1 MSLLQSNLSTFIVHY
16 SPLSSRLRS
25 QQESVAWQLLSP
37 TLVTEQHCSSESI
50 SVPYLGDSSSL
61 IRALIMAQ
69 TAQIVHILKLHS
81 DSLSRGLN
89 EIECAHLTPCSID
102 SDVPV
107 VYDFF
112 TQAVRA
118 YSRKNHELSLQHIRA
133 VKLFL
138 QSGKEYALILEDD
151 SLPVFNSLSW
161 LQQALDSC
169 LRSACRFGEGFF
181 DISDSLGFRPKQSRS
196 DNDSEPTFIAMGYGQ
211 TRCAS
216 AYLLTREVADFVVR
230 QPEPIVLP
238 IDWHLSYILSI
249 GACPTFWSKRPIFVQ
264 GSQAGFF
271 ESNQASR
278 NL

>member
-1 MSLLQSNLSTFIVHY
+1 MSLLQSNLATFIVHY

-25 QQESVAWQLLSP
+25 QQESVAWELLSP
-37 TLVTEQHCSSESI
+37 TIVTEQHCSSEVI
-50 SVPYLGDSSSL
+50 SSPYLGDASL
-61 IRALIMAQ
+61 LAQALIMAQ
-69 TAQIVHILKLHS
+69 TSQIVHILKLHS
-81 DSLSRGLN
+81 DSLSRGFS
-89 EIECAHLTPCSID
+89 EIECAHSTSCSVDI
-102 SDVPV
+102 DVPA

-118 YSRKNHELSLQHIRA
+118 YSRKNHELSLQHILA

-138 QSGKEYALILEDD
+138 KSGKEYALILEDD

-161 LQQALDSC
+161 LQQALDGC
-169 LRSACRFGEGFF
+169 LRSACRSGEGFF
-181 DISDSLGFRPKQSRS
+181 DISDSLGFRPKKPRS
-196 DNDSEPTFIAMGYGQ
+196 DNEFEPTFIAMGYGQ

-216 AYLLTREVADFVVR
+216 AYLLTRGVADLVVR

-238 IDWHLSYILSI
+238 IDWHLSYILSFV
-249 GACPTFWSKRPIFVQ
+249 ACPTFWYNRSIFVQ
-264 GSQAGFF
+264 GSQSGFF